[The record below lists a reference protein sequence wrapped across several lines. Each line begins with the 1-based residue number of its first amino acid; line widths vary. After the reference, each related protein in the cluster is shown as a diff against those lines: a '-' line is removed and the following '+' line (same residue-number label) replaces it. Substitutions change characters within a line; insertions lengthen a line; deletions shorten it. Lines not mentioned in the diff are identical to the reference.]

1 MCEYHYRPLQEG
13 GFDRI
18 RPIWKAGFGDS
29 DELLDSFRD
38 LVLRAEDMQIAVCG
52 GEPVASVALLPAAL
66 CAQEGA
72 EERVACVYALTT
84 LRKHR
89 GKGVA
94 AWLVRSAAS
103 RKRSEGVSHLVGSPE
118 PELIPYYNEQGWL
131 DAFSVRETEV
141 TASES
146 AAVHTIPVG
155 AEKYLALREKAL
167 EGRDHVRW
175 DVREVG
181 FQRSI
186 CQAAGGG
193 LFTFQAAAPCCAAV
207 EYGEDGGFLACEL
220 LAPDELLLPCAAG
233 LLERFSERSIR
244 LRLPPWSGAGIRG
257 GSLPFGL
264 LLPGEG
270 KPTPLLKRLITD
282 RMAYLGFDFC

>member
-29 DELLDSFRD
+29 DELLDDFRD
-38 LVLRAEDMQIAVCG
+38 LVLRAGDMQIAVCG

-66 CAQEGA
+66 RTQEGTDEQA
-72 EERVACVYALTT
+72 ACVYALTT
-84 LRKHR
+84 LREHR

-94 AWLVRSAAS
+94 ARLVRSAAA
-103 RKRSEGVSHLVGSPE
+103 RMRGEGVPHLVGSPE
-118 PELIPYYNEQGWL
+118 PELIPYYRERGWL
-131 DAFSVRETEV
+131 AAFSVREAEV

-146 AAVHTIPVG
+146 AAVRAVPVG
-155 AEKYLALREKAL
+155 AETYLALREKAL
-167 EGRDHVRW
+167 EGRDHIRW

-181 FQRSI
+181 FQGAI

-193 LFTFQAAAPCCAAV
+193 LFTFQTAAPCCAAV
-207 EYGEDGGFLACEL
+207 EHDEDGVSLACEL

-233 LLERFSERSIR
+233 LLERLSERSIR
-244 LRLPPWSGAGIRG
+244 LRLPPWSGVGLG
-257 GSLPFGL
+257 GGALPFGL

-270 KPTPLLKRLITD
+270 MPAPLLKRLITD
-282 RMAYLGFDFC
+282 RMAYLGFDLC